1 MFSWATVSMQKNDL
15 ARMYRLFQ
23 RIPKGLEPVAESFK
37 KHVES
42 EGMKLVK
49 EATEAAT
56 AKKDKDAGKP
66 SKDSGNRLFCHNG
79 CWMTDCSMCLLL
91 YVHCVAQ
98 VLFRILQHLPC
109 LACSLHPKTAAVCC
123 SSCFCSSVQLQVLCS
138 VTICRLI
145 HMHVVMLQVVL
156 GSSILCEESLSCM
169 TSTCCM

>member
-1 MFSWATVSMQKNDL
+1 MLVLGGWGVKLKIAVVLLLLLVRQFWQMQKNDL

-66 SKDSGNRLFCHNG
+66 SKDSG
-79 CWMTDCSMCLLL
+79 
-91 YVHCVAQ
+91 
-98 VLFRILQHLPC
+98 
-109 LACSLHPKTAAVCC
+109 AAAAKH
-123 SSCFCSSVQLQVLCS
+123 SSQS
-138 VTICRLI
+138 
-145 HMHVVMLQVVL
+145 
-156 GSSILCEESLSCM
+156 
-169 TSTCCM
+169 

>member
-1 MFSWATVSMQKNDL
+1 MLQKSDL

-66 SKDSGNRLFCHNG
+66 SKDSGY
-79 CWMTDCSMCLLL
+79 CSDL
-91 YVHCVAQ
+91 
-98 VLFRILQHLPC
+98 
-109 LACSLHPKTAAVCC
+109 KTALLQRYLALYRWIFGH
-123 SSCFCSSVQLQVLCS
+123 SSAIAC
-138 VTICRLI
+138 
-145 HMHVVMLQVVL
+145 
-156 GSSILCEESLSCM
+156 
-169 TSTCCM
+169 

>member
-1 MFSWATVSMQKNDL
+1 MPQKSDL

-66 SKDSGNRLFCHNG
+66 SKDSGTAHL
-79 CWMTDCSMCLLL
+79 
-91 YVHCVAQ
+91 CVAAKAPSTVQ
-98 VLFRILQHLPC
+98 VDVWSHQWLL
-109 LACSLHPKTAAVCC
+109 VE
-123 SSCFCSSVQLQVLCS
+123 
-138 VTICRLI
+138 
-145 HMHVVMLQVVL
+145 MLQ
-156 GSSILCEESLSCM
+156 C
-169 TSTCCM
+169 TSH